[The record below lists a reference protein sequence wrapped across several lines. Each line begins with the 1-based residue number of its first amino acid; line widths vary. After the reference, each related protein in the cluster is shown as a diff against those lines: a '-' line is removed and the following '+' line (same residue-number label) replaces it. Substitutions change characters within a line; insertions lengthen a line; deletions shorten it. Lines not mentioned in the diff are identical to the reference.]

1 MFTRNRPVNEVEIS
15 QMMKDLT
22 GILSEDTILAMH
34 PSVTDIEQEKENRI
48 KYINLEKDLQQV
60 ISQTMSRQTFISRW
74 QEKEDTEAYK
84 ELEQIALERQLL
96 EDSYDAIDT
105 DYAEEDKEEVV
116 EGE

>member
-1 MFTRNRPVNEVEIS
+1 
-15 QMMKDLT
+15 
-22 GILSEDTILAMH
+22 
-34 PSVTDIEQEKENRI
+34 
-48 KYINLEKDLQQV
+48 
-60 ISQTMSRQTFISRW
+60 MSRQTFISRW

-105 DYAEEDKEEVV
+105 DYTEEDKEEVV